1 MTRSEQA
8 RRALQEAH
16 HCLDLIARGART
28 HDDQT
33 DPSRDTTNETK
44 ERLQQRVNLLETQ
57 LDWATVDKIMDWRQR
72 RAPRRAAG

>member
-8 RRALQEAH
+8 RRALQETH

-28 HDDQT
+28 HEDQS
-33 DPSRDTTNETK
+33 DPGRDTTDETRK
-44 ERLQQRVNLLETQ
+44 RLQKRVNMLETQ

-72 RAPRRAAG
+72 RAPLRAAG